1 MSMSENMH
9 GSSDVPC
16 DLAPVHA
23 ETLRV
28 PAPAVF
34 TVGKI
39 EQSLLSF
46 FPRSQA
52 ESWDKMGLLV
62 GDPSV
67 EVTRVAIALDPT
79 ISAVREAHECGC
91 QLLLTHHPV
100 FIDPP
105 ASFTLAPADVLS
117 PGSVVFEAARLG
129 VALMNFHTALDVNPR
144 VPELLS
150 SMLGLSFRGIVDV
163 VYPELKRGYGH
174 LCSPEDQ
181 GMTLRTLAA
190 RCVSVFGRIPRVWG
204 DFDKPVE
211 TVVTCTGSQGVLA
224 PLCVERNY
232 DVLICGEIRY
242 HDALP
247 AAEAGLGI
255 IELGHDVSELPLC
268 LVLADALEEIGMAR
282 EAMHIIDQNNN
293 WLTPEAV
300 RK

>member
-1 MSMSENMH
+1 MVNSTK
-9 GSSDVPC
+9 SSTNGAH

-23 ETLRV
+23 ETLSV
-28 PAPAVF
+28 PGTGSF
-34 TVGKI
+34 TVGDI
-39 EQSLLSF
+39 ERALLSL
-46 FPRSQA
+46 FPKNQA

-67 EVTRVAIALDPT
+67 RVTNVGIALDPT
-79 ISAVREAHECGC
+79 LSAVRQAHRMGC

-100 FIDPP
+100 FIEAPESFTP
-105 ASFTLAPADVLS
+105 ASQSVVS

-144 VPELLS
+144 VPQLIS
-150 SMLGLSFRGIVDV
+150 SMLGLSFQGIVDV
-163 VYPELKRGYGH
+163 VYPESQRGYGH
-174 LCSPEDQ
+174 LCYPNEESI
-181 GMTLRTLAA
+181 TLRTLAA

-204 DFDKPVE
+204 DFDMRVQS
-211 TVVTCTGSQGVLA
+211 VVTCTGSQGDLA
-224 PLCVERNY
+224 QICVERGH

-282 EAMHIIDQNNN
+282 TAMHIIDQNCN